1 MPAYSPYDWNESI
14 QQRNEYIED
23 RLKDGSPVIALAYD
37 SPPSGGGAG
46 GGGGLLL
53 LSVRQTQRKVYEIYD
68 RLMFSA
74 IGNHSDIEQIR
85 VGCIDAAHVEG
96 FQRSPEDVSVQRL
109 VSFRISP
116 SIKRIYSDP
125 FAQPAV
131 FRGIFAE
138 LGKTPERDVIMV
150 VSYDGEFS
158 NNDNLAVVAGSAY
171 AEDRM
176 KAHLKTETESG
187 TPDLNVALS
196 AALYAWGIGKK
207 HLDADDRSDAD
218 YSGDDENAG
227 DVSSF
232 ITKQLS
238 DGWTV
243 EAAVLERS
251 TTRENR
257 FRMLGDRDLT
267 ETLAKYK

>member
-23 RLKDGSPVIALAYD
+23 RLKDGSPVVALTYD
-37 SPPSGGGAG
+37 N
-46 GGGGLLL
+46 GLLI
-53 LSVRQTQRKVYEIYD
+53 LSMKQTQRKVYEIYD

-116 SIKRIYSDP
+116 SIKRVYSDP

-138 LGKTPERDVIMV
+138 LGKTPDRDILMT

-158 NNDNLAVVAGSAY
+158 NQVGHAVVAGSAY

-176 KAHLKTETESG
+176 KTHLKSETDSG
-187 TPDLNVALS
+187 TPTLDVALRAS
-196 AALYAWGIGKK
+196 LYTWGIGKK
-207 HLDADDRSDAD
+207 HLVDEDRSDAD

-232 ITKQLS
+232 ITKHMS

-243 EAAVLERS
+243 EAAVLERN
-251 TTRENR
+251 TNRENR
-257 FRMLGDRDLT
+257 FRMLGDRELS